1 MVERGGGGVRATV
14 GLVAGARERV
24 APRRGRE
31 LGNVRGGG
39 RDGIG
44 VRRANLRDGDL
55 AGSAGEAS
63 VVVALVLVGVEEER
77 ALANLG
83 VANAGAAPEGFR
95 PRGRSTVVH
104 DCERGD
110 GRGCRAMG
118 EARTNRYGGVG
129 QESGPNAR
137 GVQEDGECAPA
148 PRDAAMA
155 RVDAVGVSSRRAPGA
170 TMTTTFP
177 RQRPS
182 DRPMPTRVKVVAPR
196 ACHLEA
202 PARAVR
208 ARRSSSPRREREPAR
223 CPPARDPRTCAPRSR
238 HTPRGRDVPPRSS
251 ARREDTRPRR
261 SAPSS
266 PHAKSVP
273 KTAYQ
278 YEPRDETT
286 TDEHH
291 RGSRVPMQN

>member
-1 MVERGGGGVRATV
+1 MVERGGEGVRATA

-83 VANAGAAPEGFR
+83 VANAGATPEGFR
-95 PRGRSTVVH
+95 PRGLSTVVH

-118 EARTNRYGGVG
+118 EASTNRYGGVG
-129 QESGPNAR
+129 QESRPNAR

-170 TMTTTFP
+170 TLTTTFP

-182 DRPMPTRVKVVAPR
+182 DRPMPTRVKVVAPP

-208 ARRSSSPRREREPAR
+208 ARARLHVASANPRDVHPRATHER
-223 CPPARDPRTCAPRSR
+223 APRVQD
-238 HTPRGRDVPPRSS
+238 TPRAVAMCLRGR
-251 ARREDTRPRR
+251 ARGARTRDRAGPYRPLRTRNKVCRR
-261 SAPSS
+261 RRR
-266 PHAKSVP
+266 VV
-273 KTAYQ
+273 
-278 YEPRDETT
+278 RDDETVT
-286 TDEHH
+286 KSAT
-291 RGSRVPMQN
+291 RRVARVPHQN